1 MSIGRIA
8 LFVSVLGWAFG
19 AAFLA
24 WPVELVAPVGIELPS
39 ATARTDVRAVYGGL
53 QLGLAA
59 FLAYCAAS
67 PARTV
72 VGLAA
77 TTACIAGLA
86 AGRFLGVLVDGECTR
101 TTLVYL
107 SIEASSAAI
116 AAAALW
122 SESRAKRA
130 HQGAPSAPGASQG
143 GKHHA

>member
-8 LFVSVLGWAFG
+8 LIVSVVGWAFG

-24 WPVELVAPVGIELPS
+24 WPVETVALVDIELPS
-39 ATARTDVRAVYGGL
+39 PTARTDVRAVYGGL

-59 FLAYCAAS
+59 FLAYCAAN
-67 PARTV
+67 PERTV

-86 AGRFLGVLVDGECTR
+86 TGRFLGALVDGEIARITV
-101 TTLVYL
+101 VYL
-107 SIEASSAAI
+107 SIEAGSAAL

-122 SESRAKRA
+122 WEARGKRRSR
-130 HQGAPSAPGASQG
+130 ST
-143 GKHHA
+143 

>member
-1 MSIGRIA
+1 MSIGRIV
-8 LFVSVLGWAFG
+8 LWLSVVGWAFG

-24 WPVELVAPVGIELPS
+24 WPVALVAPVGIELPS

-59 FLAYCAAS
+59 FLTYCAAS

-86 AGRFLGVLVDGECTR
+86 AGRLFGLLVDGEWAR
-101 TTLVYL
+101 ITLVYL
-107 SIEASSAAI
+107 TIEATSAAV
-116 AAAALW
+116 AAAALGW
-122 SESRAKRA
+122 ESRAQRA
-130 HQGAPSAPGASQG
+130 YG
-143 GKHHA
+143 GTRP